1 MVGDDIAEQGIE
13 FLKTVNFAK
22 KKNPIQS
29 AAAE

>member
-22 KKNPIQS
+22 RNNPMQS